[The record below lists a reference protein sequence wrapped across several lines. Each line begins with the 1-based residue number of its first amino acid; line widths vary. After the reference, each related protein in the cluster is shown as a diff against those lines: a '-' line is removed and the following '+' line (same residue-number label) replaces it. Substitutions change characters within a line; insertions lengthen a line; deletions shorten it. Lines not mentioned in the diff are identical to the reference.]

1 MLDMQP
7 AKKPLLFGNWKL
19 NPPTLN
25 EAKMLFRETRKIA
38 KKYPNLQIAVAV
50 PTPFLSGV
58 SALSVN
64 SNLAIM
70 VQDVWH
76 TSTGAETG
84 VVSVPMVR
92 SCGASH
98 TLIGHSEVRAR
109 GETDEQIAKKI
120 YAADKGKLTAVLCV
134 GEQARD
140 DEGQFYNIVT
150 NQITKAFAK
159 VSKATVAR
167 SIIAYEPVWSIGT
180 GQTPSEVEIEEMKL
194 FIEKVLTETYGRNV
208 AKKVPILYGGSV
220 SAQNASTIFRNS
232 GVDGFLVG
240 GASLRP
246 NNFSTIAKSMTE

>member
-1 MLDMQP
+1 MQSI
-7 AKKPLLFGNWKL
+7 KKPLLFGNWKL

-25 EAKMLFRETRKIA
+25 EAKTLFRDTKKVA
-38 KKYPNLQIAVAV
+38 QKYPDLQIAVAV

-58 SALSVN
+58 ASLSVN
-64 SNLAIM
+64 NNLAVM
-70 VQDVWH
+70 AQDVWH

-84 VVSVPMVR
+84 VVSVPMVK

-109 GETDEQIAKKI
+109 GETNEQIAKKI
-120 YAADKGKLTAVLCV
+120 YAVDKGKLTPVLCV

-140 DEGQFYNIVT
+140 DEGQFYNTVT
-150 NQITKAFAK
+150 SQIIEAFAK

-180 GQTPSEVEIEEMKL
+180 GHTPSEVEIEEMKL
-194 FIEKVLTETYGRNV
+194 FIEKVLTENYGRNV
-208 AKKVPILYGGSV
+208 AKKVSILYGGSV
-220 SAQNASTIFRNS
+220 SAQNAGAIFHNS

-246 NNFSTIAKSMTE
+246 DNFSTIAKKMSE